1 MNQKV
6 NAAQETVSEELRL
19 LRKIDAKVDGIEEQL
34 KDVKRNAIVYG
45 AASGGLAGGIVSL
58 GIMAAKLKLG
68 G

>member
-6 NAAQETVSEELRL
+6 NAAQEPISEELRL
-19 LRKIDAKVDGIEEQL
+19 LRKIDAKVDGIEVDL
-34 KDVKRNAIVYG
+34 KNVKKNAIVYG
-45 AASGGLAGGIVSL
+45 AAAGGLTGGIVSL